1 MGRHAHKGLTRL
13 ASIALRSYHPKF
25 VNDVAADIQK
35 SAAALGIKASGSTPG
50 PTQRTRWTVL
60 RSPFVHKKAM
70 DQFQMLT
77 HKRLIELYG
86 ATPAG
91 KDGSAVVHFLRYL
104 EHTIM
109 PLHPATRLR
118 VILFSDEKLLPQDVP
133 GGGGALESGQP
144 DSGGAT

>member
-1 MGRHAHKGLTRL
+1 MLNDRV
-13 ASIALRSYHPKF
+13 SVVF
-25 VNDVAADIQK
+25 VRD
-35 SAAALGIKASGSTPG
+35 
-50 PTQRTRWTVL
+50 
-60 RSPFVHKKAM
+60 
-70 DQFQMLT
+70 
-77 HKRLIELYG
+77 KRLIELYG